1 MRRVLGLAAA
11 AALFASASANAAII
25 ETTSATATSI
35 AGGYRFT
42 QGDIIL
48 NITGGLFSAAGI
60 VTPGAQNA
68 RPNAYSIG
76 LGASNDGDDDHT
88 IDGGGDYEV
97 LLLAFNKTVRI
108 EGLYFSY
115 FDGSDEFDFFF
126 DSNNDGTLNRVLDE
140 VNIPDSGLA
149 LISGMFSSPG
159 KWFGVG
165 ADGNDSFKLKAIKY
179 TKVPDVPLPAAFPL
193 FALGA
198 AAIGYASRRKKTRA

>member
-1 MRRVLGLAAA
+1 MRSVLGLAAA
-11 AALFASASANAAII
+11 AAVFASASASAAVI
-25 ETTSATATSI
+25 ETTSANATSV

-42 QGDIIL
+42 QGDIVL
-48 NITGGLFSAAGI
+48 TITGGLFNSAGV

-76 LGASNDGDDDHT
+76 LGASNNGDDDHT

-97 LLLAFNKTVRI
+97 LLLAFNKTVQI
-108 EGLYFSY
+108 QGFYFSY

-126 DSNNDGTLNRVLDE
+126 DSDNNGSLNRVLDE

-149 LISGMFSSPG
+149 LISAMFSTPG

-179 TKVPDVPLPAAFPL
+179 TAVPDVPLPAAFPL

-198 AAIGYASRRKKTRA
+198 AAVGFASRRKKTRA

>member
-1 MRRVLGLAAA
+1 MRIVLGLAAA
-11 AALFASASANAAII
+11 AAVLASTPANAAII
-25 ETTSATATSI
+25 ETTSANATAV

-42 QGDIIL
+42 QGDIVL
-48 NITGGLFSAAGI
+48 TITGGLFNSAGL

-68 RPNAYSIG
+68 RPHAYSIG

-97 LLLAFNKTVRI
+97 LILAFNKTVQI
-108 EGLYFSY
+108 TGFVFSY

-140 VNIPDSGLA
+140 VNIPDNGLA
-149 LISGMFSSPG
+149 LISAMFSTPG

-165 ADGNDSFKLKAIKY
+165 ADGKDSFKLKAVKY
-179 TKVPDVPLPAAFPL
+179 TKVTEVPLSAAFPL
-193 FALGA
+193 FLAGA
-198 AAIGYASRRKKTRA
+198 AAIGFASRKRKVRA